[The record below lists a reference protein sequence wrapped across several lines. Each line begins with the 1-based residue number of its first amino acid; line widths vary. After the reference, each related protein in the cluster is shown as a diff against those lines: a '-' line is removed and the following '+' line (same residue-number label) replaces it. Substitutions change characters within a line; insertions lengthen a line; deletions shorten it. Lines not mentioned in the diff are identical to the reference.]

1 MLPLAPAVFHIL
13 LALGDGGL
21 HGYAIMQEVAQRTGG
36 KVRLGPATLYRSLQ
50 RMVEGGLILEQEQRP
65 ERGDDER
72 RRYYR
77 LTRFGRRVA
86 SAEAQRLADLV
97 AVARAR
103 KLLPG
108 GQSR

>member
-1 MLPLAPAVFHIL
+1 MLPLTPAVFHIL

-21 HGYAIMQEVAQRTGG
+21 HGYAIMQEVAERTGG
-36 KVRLGPATLYRSLQ
+36 MIRLGPATLYRSLQ
-50 RMVEGGLILEQEQRP
+50 RMVADGLIFEQAERP

-77 LTRFGRRVA
+77 LSRFGRRVA
-86 SAEAQRLADLV
+86 SAEAQRLAELV
-97 AVARAR
+97 AVARAK